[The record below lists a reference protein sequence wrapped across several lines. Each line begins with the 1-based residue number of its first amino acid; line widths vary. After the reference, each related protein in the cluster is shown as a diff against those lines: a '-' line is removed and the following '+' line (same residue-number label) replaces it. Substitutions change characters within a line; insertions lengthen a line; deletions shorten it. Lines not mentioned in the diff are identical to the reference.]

1 LSSGLIFAATS
12 YASLT
17 LIGGLLALL
26 IIPIV
31 AVSRPASAKEACS
44 C

>member
-12 YASLT
+12 YATLT

-31 AVSRPASAKEACS
+31 AVSRPASAKQA
-44 C
+44 